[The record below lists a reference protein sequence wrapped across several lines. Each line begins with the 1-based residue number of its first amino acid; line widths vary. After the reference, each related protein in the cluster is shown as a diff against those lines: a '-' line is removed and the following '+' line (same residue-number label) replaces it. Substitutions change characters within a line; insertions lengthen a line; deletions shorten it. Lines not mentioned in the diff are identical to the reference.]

1 MDEMQQARP
10 VNPRRRKKTPIQ
22 IFKETYLPV
31 IIAGAALLMILIFI
45 IGSIVRGIQYRQAE
59 HQASL
64 EASASEQAEFER
76 QTAEATALLAEADAR
91 AAGFDYEGAIAL
103 LDGFSGDASKFPQI
117 AEKRAMFQSAQDNLV
132 LWDDPSKVI
141 NLSFQLLIA
150 DPARAFSNADY
161 KYSFNKNFVTT
172 EEFSMI
178 LQQLYENGYIL
189 ISMSDIVTAETNAE
203 GASYFQTKPLYLP
216 NGKKPLMLTQ
226 TNVNYNNYLIDS
238 DGDRFPDKDGGGFA
252 SRLLLDENNNITC
265 EMVDSQGNTV
275 TGAYDLVPI
284 LESFIATHPD
294 FSYKG
299 ARAVLALTGYDGL
312 FGYRTNAEA
321 ADYFGTLYLEEQQAQ
336 AGQIAD
342 ALRSRGYELA
352 CYTYGNIAY
361 GESSSAE
368 IKADLSG
375 WTSEVLPILG
385 EIDMLV
391 YAQKSD
397 IASEPGSYNSELY
410 STLKDA
416 GFKYFLGFVTDGTP
430 WLTVE
435 DHYIRQG
442 RILVDGNNISNNPE
456 WFNGIFDAYSI
467 LDPARNDIS

>member
-1 MDEMQQARP
+1 MEEMQQARP
-10 VNPRRRKKTPIQ
+10 VNPRRKKKSPIQ
-22 IFKETYLPV
+22 IFKEVYLPV
-31 IIAGAALLMILIFI
+31 IIAGAALLMIFVFI

-64 EASASEQAEFER
+64 EASAAVQAEFER
-76 QTAEATALLAEADAR
+76 QTAEANALLAEADAL
-91 AAGFDYEGAIAL
+91 AAGYDYENAIAL
-103 LDGFSGDASKFPQI
+103 LNSFSGDAANFPELATKQ
-117 AEKRAMFQSAQDNLV
+117 ASYQSAAESLV
-132 LWDDPSKVI
+132 LWDDPSKVVH
-141 NLSFQLLIA
+141 LSFQLLIA
-150 DPARAFSNADY
+150 DPARAFANEEY

-172 EEFSMI
+172 EEFTKI
-178 LQQLYENGYIL
+178 LHQLYENGYIL
-189 ISMSDIVTAETNAE
+189 IRSSDIVTVETNE
-203 GASYFQTKPLYLP
+203 DGASYFQTKPLYLP
-216 NGKKPLMLTQ
+216 NGKKPLILTQ

-238 DGDRFPDKDGGGFA
+238 DDDRFPDKDGGGFA

-284 LESFIATHPD
+284 LESFIATHPN

-299 ARAVLALTGYDGL
+299 ARAILALTGYDGL

-321 ADYFGTLYLEEQQAQ
+321 ADYFGTIYHEEQKAA
-336 AGQIAD
+336 AGQMAD

-352 CYTYGNIAY
+352 CYTYSNIAY
-361 GESSSAE
+361 GESSSAQ

-375 WTSEVLPILG
+375 WTVEVLPILG
-385 EIDMLV
+385 EVDMLV

-397 IASEPGSYNSELY
+397 ISSEPGSYNSELY
-410 STLKDA
+410 STLRDA
-416 GFKYFLGFVTDGTP
+416 GFKYFFGFVTDGTP

-435 DHYIRQG
+435 DNYIRQG
-442 RILVDGNNISNNPE
+442 RILVDGNNISNNPD

-467 LDPARNDIS
+467 LDPARNNIS

>member
-10 VNPRRRKKTPIQ
+10 VNPRRRKKTPVQ

-59 HQASL
+59 YQASV
-64 EASASEQAEFER
+64 EASIAEQEEFER
-76 QTAEATALLAEADAR
+76 HTAEANALLQEADIR
-91 AAGFDYEGAIAL
+91 AAGCDYEGAIAL
-103 LDGFSGDASKFPQI
+103 LDSFSGDASKFPKL
-117 AEKRAMFQSAQDNLV
+117 AEMRQQYQAAQENLV

-150 DPARAFSNADY
+150 DPARAFTNEDY

-172 EEFSMI
+172 EEFTKI
-178 LQQLYENGYIL
+178 LQQVYENGYIL
-189 ISMSDIVTAETNAE
+189 IRTSDIITAETNE
-203 GASYFQTKPLYLP
+203 NGATYFQTKPLYLP
-216 NGKKPLMLTQ
+216 EGKKPLILTQ

-238 DGDRFPDKDGGGFA
+238 DDDRFPDKDGGGFA
-252 SRLLLDENNNITC
+252 SRLLIDENNNITC
-265 EMVDSQGNTV
+265 EMVDSEGNTV
-275 TGAYDLVPI
+275 TGAYDLIPI

-299 ARAVLALTGYDGL
+299 ARALLALTGYDGL

-321 ADYFGTLYLEEQQAQ
+321 AEYFGTFYYEEQKTA
-336 AGQIAD
+336 AGQMAE
-342 ALRSRGYELA
+342 ALRNRGYELA
-352 CYTYGNIAY
+352 CYTYSNIAY
-361 GESSSAE
+361 GESSSAQ
-368 IKADLSG
+368 IKADLNN
-375 WTSEVLPILG
+375 WTIEVQPILG
-385 EIDMLV
+385 EVDMLV

-397 IASEPGSYNSELY
+397 ISSEPGSYNSELY
-410 STLKDA
+410 SILRDS
-416 GFKYFLGFVTDGTP
+416 GFKYFYGFVTDGTP

-442 RILVDGNNISNNPE
+442 RILVDGNNISNNPG
-456 WFNGIFDAYSI
+456 WFDGIFDANSI
-467 LDPARNDIS
+467 LDPARDNIN

>member
-1 MDEMQQARP
+1 MDELQQVRP
-10 VNPRRRKKTPIQ
+10 VNPRRRRKTPIQ

-31 IIAGAALLMILIFI
+31 IIAGAALLMVLIFI

-64 EASASEQAEFER
+64 EASIAEQAEFER
-76 QTAEATALLAEADAR
+76 QTAEANTLLQEADIC
-91 AAGFDYEGAIAL
+91 AAGCDYEGAIAL
-103 LDGFSGDASKFPQI
+103 LDNFSGDASKFPQI
-117 AEKRAMFQSAQDNLV
+117 AQKRQEFQAAQNSLV
-132 LWDDPSKVI
+132 LWDDPSKVV

-150 DPARAFSNADY
+150 DPSRAFSNEDY
-161 KYSFNKNFVTT
+161 KYSFNKNFITT
-172 EEFSMI
+172 EEFTKI

-189 ISMSDIVTAETNAE
+189 IRSSDIVTTETNE
-203 GASYFQTKPLYLP
+203 DGATYFQTKPLYLP
-216 NGKKPLMLTQ
+216 DGKKPLILTQ
-226 TNVNYNNYLIDS
+226 TNVNYNTYLIDS
-238 DGDRFPDKDGGGFA
+238 DDDRFPDKDGGGFA
-252 SRLLLDENNNITC
+252 SRLLIDENNNITC
-265 EMVDSQGNTV
+265 EMVDREGNTV

-284 LESFIATHPD
+284 LEAFIATHPS

-299 ARAVLALTGYDGL
+299 ARAILALTGYDGL

-321 ADYFGTLYLEEQQAQ
+321 AEYFGTLYHEEQQAA

-352 CYTYGNIAY
+352 CYTYSNIPY
-361 GESSSAE
+361 GESSSAQ

-375 WTSEVLPILG
+375 WTAEVLPILG
-385 EIDMLV
+385 EVDMLV

-397 IASEPGSYNSELY
+397 ISPEPGSYNSELY
-410 STLKDA
+410 NTLRNA
-416 GFKYFLGFVTDGTP
+416 GFNYFYGFVTDGTP
-430 WLTVE
+430 WLTIE
-435 DHYIRQG
+435 DHYVRQG

-467 LDPARNDIS
+467 LDPARDSIS